1 MSGHMTPEQVSN
13 LVTIGALILVVIA
26 LRIAGRWAW
35 NKWLSDVPDDGLTQ
49 EERDLRLVQRHKARN
64 R

>member
-1 MSGHMTPEQVSN
+1 MSGQMTPEQVSN
-13 LVTIGALILVVIA
+13 LLTTSALILLVVA

-49 EERDLRLVQRHKARN
+49 EERDLRLVQRRGQ

>member
-1 MSGHMTPEQVSN
+1 MSGQMTPEQVSN
-13 LVTIGALILVVIA
+13 LVTIGALILLVVA
-26 LRIAGRWAW
+26 LRITGRWAW

-49 EERDLRLVQRHKARN
+49 EERDLRLVQRRGQ

>member
-1 MSGHMTPEQVSN
+1 MSSHMTPEQVSN
-13 LVTIGALILVVIA
+13 LLTIGAPILLAVA

-35 NKWLSDVPDDGLTQ
+35 NKWLSEVPDDGLTQ
-49 EERDLRLVQRHKARN
+49 EERDVRLVQRRGQ